1 MMYKDVVKQSRAHAL
16 ACRMIFHHHHQWRAH
31 MTSYAHIRDLKGC
44 NILPPCHMVCVYVFV
59 GVEKNMCT
67 IKRTTVRGEKCWG
80 VQKRGS
86 FVGHAWIRHWCVV
99 NIVWPYDTHTKG
111 SSDLFTF
118 RHPSLP
124 LCMVKDIESYSF
136 FLNHSVVIISWRS
149 TSTRCVII
157 RVTVVAVMARA
168 IAARQGAKTILR
180 SIHKHRVCCAYHDIF
195 SFQRF
200 DSDTILPG
208 SPESIREKRQPIVAQ
223 WVIVTDFGPYPSGQ
237 TTNTHHH
244 HNEDTVFSL

>member
-1 MMYKDVVKQSRAHAL
+1 MDKIILLLIDVCNAQLLSCMRWTRCISSKLVWWWYKIWAHCLSSGRVMMYKDVVKQSRAHAL

-136 FLNHSVVIISWRS
+136 F
-149 TSTRCVII
+149 
-157 RVTVVAVMARA
+157 
-168 IAARQGAKTILR
+168 
-180 SIHKHRVCCAYHDIF
+180 
-195 SFQRF
+195 
-200 DSDTILPG
+200 
-208 SPESIREKRQPIVAQ
+208 
-223 WVIVTDFGPYPSGQ
+223 
-237 TTNTHHH
+237 
-244 HNEDTVFSL
+244 